1 MAYRLI
7 ALDLDDTLLNS
18 KKQITKKNH
27 EALAQARE
35 KGVRV
40 ILASGRAYPGITAFN
55 EALSNTDYTITCG
68 GAQVVDPDGTVIHS
82 TYVEPEAA
90 KQVMRWAMMHNIHF
104 QIYLDDGFY
113 YLKKNEQS
121 DFYES
126 FCNYTGTADP
136 DLMNIETVLTS
147 KILLIDTPEKIKNY
161 RKELS
166 ALFPELALKR
176 SQEYFLEIMNPE
188 ATKGNALKYLA
199 QKLNIEQHQILAMGD
214 SEIDESMIEYAG
226 MGIAMQNAYEA
237 CKAVANDVTASCD
250 EDGVAVSIEKYILG
264 ANK

>member
-1 MAYRLI
+1 
-7 ALDLDDTLLNS
+7 
-18 KKQITKKNH
+18 
-27 EALAQARE
+27 
-35 KGVRV
+35 
-40 ILASGRAYPGITAFN
+40 
-55 EALSNTDYTITCG
+55 
-68 GAQVVDPDGTVIHS
+68 
-82 TYVEPEAA
+82 
-90 KQVMRWAMMHNIHF
+90 
-104 QIYLDDGFY
+104 
-113 YLKKNEQS
+113 
-121 DFYES
+121 
-126 FCNYTGTADP
+126 
-136 DLMNIETVLTS
+136 LTS
-147 KILLIDTPEKIKNY
+147 KILLIDTPEKIKKY